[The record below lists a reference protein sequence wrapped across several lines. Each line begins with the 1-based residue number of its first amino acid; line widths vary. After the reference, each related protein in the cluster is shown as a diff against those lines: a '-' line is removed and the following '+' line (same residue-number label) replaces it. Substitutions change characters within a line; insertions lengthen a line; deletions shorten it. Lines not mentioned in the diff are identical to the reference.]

1 MNTYTEN
8 VIAILNQVKGFEK
21 ITKEDCVM
29 KRLGGMTNIVHLVET
44 PDINLIVR
52 IAGKG
57 TEDYINRTFEYNNAM
72 AAWRAGVSAEILWA
86 DVKKGVMVSKAINK
100 IETMTPDLFSARN
113 GSPTRA
119 GVALAKLHN
128 SGETFD
134 FRFELFNMID
144 DYLKILSTKN
154 AELPD
159 GYHDVVKA
167 AEPVKES
174 LQANPTTLAPCHCD
188 PLCENF
194 LDDGKNMW
202 IVDWEYS
209 GMNDPLWDLGDLSV
223 EAHMSEEQENE
234 MLKAYFGQ
242 APTEA
247 QRGRVII
254 YKAMCDLLWT
264 LWGLIQHADKNPA
277 EDFWAYS
284 IERFERC
291 KKLMQDSSFD
301 DHIEA
306 IKKNLNQ

>member
-8 VIAILNQVKGFEK
+8 VIAILNQVKGFEN
-21 ITKEDCVM
+21 ITKEDCKM
-29 KRLGGMTNIVHLVET
+29 KRLGGMTNIVHLVEM

-52 IAGKG
+52 IPGKG

-86 DVKKGVMVSKAINK
+86 DVSKGVMVSKAIND
-100 IETMTPDLFSARN
+100 IETMTPDFFTTRN
-113 GSPTRA
+113 GSPARA

-128 SGETFD
+128 SGQTFD

-154 AELPD
+154 AELPE
-159 GYHDVVKA
+159 GYHDIVKK
-167 AEPVKES
+167 AEPVKAILE
-174 LQANPTTLAPCHCD
+174 ANPTTLAPCHCD

-223 EAHMSEEQENE
+223 EAGMNEDQESE
-234 MLKAYFGQ
+234 LLLSYFGKE
-242 APTEA
+242 PTAE
-247 QRGRVII
+247 QKGRVVI

-264 LWGLIQHADKNPA
+264 LWGLIQLADGNTA
-277 EDFWAYS
+277 DDFWLYS
-284 IERFERC
+284 TERFKRT
-291 KKLMQDSSFD
+291 
-301 DHIEA
+301 
-306 IKKNLNQ
+306 